1 VNGAEIRRSELEV
14 TQRRLPEQYR
24 QLPLQVI
31 FDPLLDQVI
40 NGRLLAA
47 EAKKRRL
54 ESRPEVQAAIAA
66 ATEEVLRDNFVQ
78 QAVETG
84 ATPDKLRAAY
94 DALKTQPG
102 FAAEEVHARHVLVAS
117 EGEAREVL
125 AQLGGGADFGELAK
139 TRSTDPSAKT
149 NGGDLGYF
157 GRDAMVPE
165 FADAAFTIPLGTV
178 GKDPV
183 QSQFGW
189 HVIKV
194 EDRRQTIPT
203 FEEKEPE
210 LREQVAREIV
220 NALVTQI
227 RGGAQ
232 VQRFGLDG
240 TPQRARRAATAAVGR
255 QQGGAAYGRRPPPG
269 LAAGPE
275 RFPAIPPV
283 AGVALGVARRRLR
296 YGPRRPD
303 AARGAPGSTVAGVSP
318 LDVPATGR
326 LVPPTSP
333 RGAPR

>member
-1 VNGAEIRRSELEV
+1 MRVTSAAALALALLASTAGAALAADQPVAPQPASPQPAAIQPAASQPADPIVAIVNGAEIRRSELEV

-31 FDPLLDQVI
+31 YDPLLDQVI

-47 EAKKRRL
+47 EAKKSQL
-54 ESRPEVQAAIAA
+54 ESRPEVQAEITAA
-66 ATEEVLRDNFVQ
+66 VDEVLRDNFVQ

-240 TPQRARRAATAAVGR
+240 TPNAQP
-255 QQGGAAYGRRPPPG
+255 QPQLPPQ
-269 LAAGPE
+269 
-275 RFPAIPPV
+275 
-283 AGVALGVARRRLR
+283 
-296 YGPRRPD
+296 
-303 AARGAPGSTVAGVSP
+303 
-318 LDVPATGR
+318 
-326 LVPPTSP
+326 
-333 RGAPR
+333 

>member
-1 VNGAEIRRSELEV
+1 MRVTSAAALALALLASAGAARAADQPAAPQPVAPQPAATQPADPIVAIVNGAEIRRSELEV

-47 EAKKRRL
+47 EAKKRQL

-66 ATEEVLRDNFVQ
+66 ATEEVLRDNLVEQTVQ
-78 QAVETG
+78 AG

-94 DALKTQPG
+94 DTLKTQPG
-102 FAAEEVHARHVLVAS
+102 FASEEVHARHVLVAS

-125 AQLGGGADFGELAK
+125 AQLGTGADFGELAK

-165 FADAAFTIPLGTV
+165 FADAAFTIPPGTV

-194 EDRRQTIPT
+194 EDRRQTVPT

-227 RGGAQ
+227 RGDAK
-232 VQRFGLDG
+232 VERFSLDG
-240 TPQRARRAATAAVGR
+240 TPSTQAPQEQAP
-255 QQGGAAYGRRPPPG
+255 QSQPPQ
-269 LAAGPE
+269 
-275 RFPAIPPV
+275 
-283 AGVALGVARRRLR
+283 
-296 YGPRRPD
+296 
-303 AARGAPGSTVAGVSP
+303 
-318 LDVPATGR
+318 
-326 LVPPTSP
+326 
-333 RGAPR
+333 